1 MIVRASADARQASR
15 GRCRAVEWRA
25 LKQPCRPA
33 ANLAGPRE
41 KLPQKAVRLAVLG
54 VVKVEEEA
62 VLKGTVD

>member
-1 MIVRASADARQASR
+1 M
-15 GRCRAVEWRA
+15 
-25 LKQPCRPA
+25 KQPCRPA